1 MATTEQFLSS
11 CCNAPFGVGGEGM
24 THWYLCTA
32 CGQPTHV
39 PGDEEPSEVEMAAL
53 MMLNVDNPVEVPLD
67 AV

>member
-1 MATTEQFLSS
+1 
-11 CCNAPFGVGGEGM
+11 M

-32 CGQPTHV
+32 CGQPTHL
-39 PGDEEPSEVEMAAL
+39 PGDQEPSRAEMEAL

>member
-39 PGDEEPSEVEMAAL
+39 PGNEEPSEAEMEAL
-53 MMLNVDNPVEVPLD
+53 MMLNVDNPVEASLD

>member
-11 CCNAPFGVGGEGM
+11 CCRAPFGVGGEGL

-39 PGDEEPSEVEMAAL
+39 PGDEEPSEAEMEAL
-53 MMLNVDNPVEVPLD
+53 LLRSEH
-67 AV
+67 AVG